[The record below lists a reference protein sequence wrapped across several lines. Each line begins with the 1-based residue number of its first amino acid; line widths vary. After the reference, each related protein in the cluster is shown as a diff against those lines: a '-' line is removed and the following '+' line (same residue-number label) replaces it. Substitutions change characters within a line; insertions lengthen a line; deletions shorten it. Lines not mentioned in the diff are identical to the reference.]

1 MEYHVLATRLR
12 KVVERYNFENSDYN
26 LDLPVQLPQYPK
38 VVVKEGNIVIVDE
51 GGDEQV
57 VEYIEDEL
65 LAASVA
71 DEIQL
76 GLRAINYVRGHLSTY
91 ISKLADDLIR
101 LNISQNDVNVILYEG
116 YSSLKKMFIKLDE
129 AK

>member
-12 KVVERYNFENSDYN
+12 KAVERYNFEDSDYN
-26 LDLPVQLPQYPK
+26 LDIPVQLPQYPK

-51 GGDEQV
+51 SGDERV

-65 LAASVA
+65 IAASVA

-91 ISKLADDLIR
+91 ISKLDMNNIISRTITPETATIISINHVYILI
-101 LNISQNDVNVILYEG
+101 I
-116 YSSLKKMFIKLDE
+116 
-129 AK
+129 